1 MAILYNIVIIATCK
15 KVMGN
20 LTQKLCGYKFHN
32 LQINF
37 KIIRTIK
44 LQISVISLPFKSK
57 LSCKVCKKKNT
68 ALVDLVTPLS
78 FKPFLV

>member
-37 KIIRTIK
+37 RTIK

-57 LSCKVCKKKNT
+57 LSCKVCKKKIT